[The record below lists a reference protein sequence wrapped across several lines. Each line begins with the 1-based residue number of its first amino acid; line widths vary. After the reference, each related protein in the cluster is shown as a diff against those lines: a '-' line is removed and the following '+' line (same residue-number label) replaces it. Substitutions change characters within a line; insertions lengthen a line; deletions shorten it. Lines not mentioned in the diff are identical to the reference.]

1 MLLIL
6 TKQRQFAL
14 ILMQI
19 TTAGDR
25 VEKVEGA
32 VVG

>member
-1 MLLIL
+1 MLIL
-6 TKQRQFAL
+6 TKKRQFTL

-19 TTAGDR
+19 TATGDR